1 MDWDRYAAKETRLVP
16 MIRLGEALNEVG
28 EKALHCLYIY
38 SSNPAITSPNQNLVR
53 RGLAREDLFT
63 VVHERFMTDTAR
75 YADIV
80 LPATTSLEHDDLY
93 NSYGHYT
100 IGCGWRAIAPVGES
114 KSNWEVMRLLAG
126 AMGIDHPVF
135 TCSERELIAHM
146 LADTTLTEEEIV
158 EAGDFSY
165 GACVFFDGKTKYIN
179 RLNDKVKDNEN
190 FAYLEVVNIE
200 TIFPNRYVIHV
211 AEREEVYAYQNGE
224 EVYILDDDLRV
235 LRKENGDYLSTKS
248 NAIELKN
255 LSILNPEVKVGDF
268 LNVEQAGLLNMYNA
282 FLANNRTLEE
292 QKGFVKEIEFGESHV
307 DVTNRDYI
315 SAKIVTH
322 SGREFVVNNIDFAL
336 VNKIQLM
343 FALDSTLFNQ
353 INEEG
358 YLVDSEGNIVYD
370 KVLNENGEIVTDE
383 NGEPLKGEVWTYERL
398 QNSYVVIDNFI
409 LNDYQETSVTD
420 IFYNLVDK
428 QVNKF

>member
-1 MDWDRYAAKETRLVP
+1 MSKKAIIILSICLSVVAVILILFWTLF
-16 MIRLGEALNEVG
+16 AL
-28 EKALHCLYIY
+28 
-38 SSNPAITSPNQNLVR
+38 SSVSVKFHTTTKNL
-53 RGLAREDLFT
+53 
-63 VVHERFMTDTAR
+63 
-75 YADIV
+75 
-80 LPATTSLEHDDLY
+80 
-93 NSYGHYT
+93 
-100 IGCGWRAIAPVGES
+100 
-114 KSNWEVMRLLAG
+114 
-126 AMGIDHPVF
+126 
-135 TCSERELIAHM
+135 
-146 LADTTLTEEEIV
+146 TLTEEEIV

-235 LRKENGDYLSTKS
+235 L
-248 NAIELKN
+248 
-255 LSILNPEVKVGDF
+255 VGDF
-268 LNVEQAGLLNMYNA
+268 LNVEQTGLLNMYNA

-292 QKGFVKEIEFGESHV
+292 QKGFIKEIEFGESHV